1 MHILWRMAQA
11 AVLFAVC
18 YSYIIKMANIKVNN
32 LFKQIFPKGVD
43 MFKQV
48 CYNRIIKHV

>member
-1 MHILWRMAQA
+1 M
-11 AVLFAVC
+11 
-18 YSYIIKMANIKVNN
+18 YDSIIKMENAKVNY